1 MTDMTERVFENQ
13 PFGNIAMQKIGDVDC
28 NFRLFSASWLGN
40 DPRKSL
46 LMKITGATFRRAK
59 SGSNKG
65 VLSIKVPD
73 TTKTVYVTK
82 AEIEVCLKSLHHNIR

>member
-40 DPRKSL
+40 NPRESSI
-46 LMKITGATFRRAK
+46 MRVTGAIFRRAK
-59 SGSNKG
+59 SGPNKG
-65 VLSIKVPD
+65 VLSIKVCYQLRCRTPQ
-73 TTKTVYVTK
+73 K
-82 AEIEVCLKSLHHNIR
+82 LLM